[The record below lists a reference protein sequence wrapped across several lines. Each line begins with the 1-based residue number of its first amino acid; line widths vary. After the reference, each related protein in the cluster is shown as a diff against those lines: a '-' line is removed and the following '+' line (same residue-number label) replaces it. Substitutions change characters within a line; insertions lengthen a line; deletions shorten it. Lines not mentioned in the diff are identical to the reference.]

1 MPEDVIHY
9 LFRILA
15 GAGLQEMV
23 PCGDFGVCGQ
33 VLPGINHLYLVDP
46 FQYHRGVLLGRAS
59 HPVDAVGQG
68 ACAVRLDTDLF
79 PRLT

>member
-68 ACAVRLDTDLF
+68 ACAVGLDTDLF